1 MTGRKG
7 RVVSN
12 DDGTVSYESRSK
24 QDVPLEILNI
34 AEKKRFMDGEKVRQT
49 VFSRPLV
56 KYSVKW
62 VSVLRRPQATL
73 QLHSY
78 STFFKI
84 LSQWLLYK
92 EQHSMKYLHFKDH
105 LSYVYKQLRKR
116 LKQDVQNAFNS
127 ALLHGWKFRRV
138 GDERLEIMQF
148 HHIRK

>member
-34 AEKKRFMDGEKVRQT
+34 AEKKRFMDGEKVHQT
-49 VFSRPLV
+49 VFSPPPPRPPG

-62 VSVLRRPQATL
+62 VSVLRRPWATL
-73 QLHSY
+73 QLNSY
-78 STFFKI
+78 STFLQK

-92 EQHSMKYLHFKDH
+92 EQHSMKYLHLKGH
-105 LSYVYKQLRKR
+105 LTYVYKQFWKR
-116 LKQDVQNAFNS
+116 HAT
-127 ALLHGWKFRRV
+127 ALFCIAGNFVMV
-138 GDERLEIMQF
+138 GDERLEIIQS
-148 HHIRK
+148 HR

>member
-34 AEKKRFMDGEKVRQT
+34 AEKKRFMDGEKVHQT
-49 VFSRPLV
+49 VFSPRPPG

-62 VSVLRRPQATL
+62 VSVLRRPWATL
-73 QLHSY
+73 QLNSY
-78 STFFKI
+78 STFLQK

-92 EQHSMKYLHFKDH
+92 EQHSMKYLHLKGH
-105 LSYVYKQLRKR
+105 LTYVYKQFWKR
-116 LKQDVQNAFNS
+116 HAT
-127 ALLHGWKFRRV
+127 ALFCIAGNFVMV
-138 GDERLEIMQF
+138 GDELLEIIQS
-148 HHIRK
+148 HR

>member
-34 AEKKRFMDGEKVRQT
+34 AEKKRFMDGEKVHQT
-49 VFSRPLV
+49 VSPPPPPPG

-92 EQHSMKYLHFKDH
+92 EQHSMKYLHLKDH
-105 LSYVYKQLRKR
+105 VYKQLRKR
-116 LKQDVQNAFNS
+116 RATAFFCIAENF
-127 ALLHGWKFRRV
+127 AMV

-148 HHIRK
+148 HR

>member
-34 AEKKRFMDGEKVRQT
+34 AEKKRFMDGEKVHQT
-49 VFSRPLV
+49 VFSPTPPPRPPG

-62 VSVLRRPQATL
+62 VSVLRRPWATL
-73 QLHSY
+73 QLNSY
-78 STFFKI
+78 STFLQK

-92 EQHSMKYLHFKDH
+92 EQHSMKYLHLKGH
-105 LSYVYKQLRKR
+105 LTYVYKQFWKR
-116 LKQDVQNAFNS
+116 HAT
-127 ALLHGWKFRRV
+127 ALFCIAGNFVMV
-138 GDERLEIMQF
+138 GDERLEIIQS
-148 HHIRK
+148 HR

>member
-34 AEKKRFMDGEKVRQT
+34 AEKKRFMDGEKVHQT
-49 VFSRPLV
+49 VFSPTPPPPPRPPG

-62 VSVLRRPQATL
+62 VSVLRRPWATL
-73 QLHSY
+73 QLNSY
-78 STFFKI
+78 STFLQK

-92 EQHSMKYLHFKDH
+92 EQHSMKYLHLKGH
-105 LSYVYKQLRKR
+105 LTYVYKQFWKR
-116 LKQDVQNAFNS
+116 HAT
-127 ALLHGWKFRRV
+127 ALFCIAGNFVMV
-138 GDERLEIMQF
+138 GDERLEIIQS
-148 HHIRK
+148 HR